1 MLFDPHKLDISDEFK
16 EVISAMKGNEEK
28 IRVCL
33 NKADS
38 IDQQQLLRVHGA
50 LMWSLGKVIRNPEVV
65 RYVAYPSVELVP
77 SVFRHSMAAAVMV
90 MMD

>member
-16 EVISAMKGNEEK
+16 EVITAMKGNEEK
-28 IRVCL
+28 IRICL

-65 RYVAYPSVELVP
+65 RYVACLLSCHALLVHP
-77 SVFRHSMAAAVMV
+77 LHASLVCFDH
-90 MMD
+90 